1 MATYHNEKPLS
12 EIALVNCFNKITAN
26 GIRTAEQLRQTE
38 YYQEA
43 IEAIYNFVR
52 DAALKTKKSK
62 DMLKASGLEA
72 DDVAVGFVLE
82 YMEKDG
88 KIDALLKC
96 RDAGHSKWLCRCL
109 ANYLVDLIRHGRR
122 KTKDGDAER
131 EKIMA
136 VADDQTLELLLSAE
150 MEADSVGVG
159 CEMIEFVLQNV
170 KFSSAE
176 KLCGLLFLD
185 NSLCELMDV
194 YNSAESVKAFV
205 EELVSEAK
213 ALYGVNVLSDAEA
226 RDTIRMLKNAADPE
240 KAILLARHRA
250 RKKVLSVFEK
260 RCRSLKLKKVS

>member
-1 MATYHNEKPLS
+1 MATYHNEKTLS

-96 RDAGHSKWLCRCL
+96 RDAGHSKWLWRCL

-122 KTKDGDAER
+122 KTKDGDV
-131 EKIMA
+131 EKIVTA
-136 VADDQTLELLLSAE
+136 IDDQTLELLSGE
-150 MEADSVGVG
+150 MEADPVG
-159 CEMIEFVLQNV
+159 CEMIEFMLENV
-170 KFSSAE
+170 TLSPAE
-176 KLCGLLFLD
+176 KLMGLFLD
-185 NSLCELMDV
+185 NSLCELMAV
-194 YNSAESVKAFV
+194 HNSAQSVEAFV

-213 ALYGVNVLSDAEA
+213 TIYGINVSDAEE
-226 RDTIRMLKNAADPE
+226 RDAVRMLKNAADPR
-240 KAILLARHRA
+240 KVILLARYRA
-250 RKKVLSVFEK
+250 RKKILNVFEK
-260 RCRSLKLKKVS
+260 RRSLKLKKVS

>member
-1 MATYHNEKPLS
+1 MATYHNEKTLS

-82 YMEKDG
+82 CMEKDG
-88 KIDALLKC
+88 KIDGLLKC
-96 RDAGHSKWLCRCL
+96 RDAGHSKWLGRCL
-109 ANYLVDLIRHGRR
+109 ANYLFDLIRHGRR
-122 KTKDGDAER
+122 KTTKDGDAE
-131 EKIMA
+131 KIVTA
-136 VADDQTLELLLSAE
+136 IDDQTLELVSAE
-150 MEADSVGVG
+150 MEAGPVG
-159 CEMIEFVLQNV
+159 CEMIEFVLENV
-170 KFSSAE
+170 TLSPIE
-176 KLCGLLFLD
+176 KVMALFLD
-185 NSLCELMDV
+185 NSLCELMAV
-194 YNSAESVKAFV
+194 YNAQSVEAFV

-213 ALYGVNVLSDAEA
+213 TIYGINVSDAEE
-226 RDTIRMLKNAADPE
+226 RGVVRMLKNAADPG

-250 RKKVLSVFEK
+250 RKKVLSAFEK

>member
-72 DDVAVGFVLE
+72 DDVAGSFIIAC
-82 YMEKDG
+82 MEKDG
-88 KIDALLKC
+88 KINGLLNC
-96 RDAGHSKWLCRCL
+96 RGKYSAYLCRCL
-109 ANYLVDLIRHGRR
+109 ANYIIDLSRHGTR

-131 EKIMA
+131 EKIVTA
-136 VADDQTLELLLSAE
+136 IDDQTLERVSAE
-150 MEADSVGVG
+150 MEADPVG

-170 KFSSAE
+170 NFSPAE

-185 NSLCELMDV
+185 NSLGELMAV
-194 YNSAESVKAFV
+194 YNNSAQSVEAFV
-205 EELVSEAK
+205 EELVCEAK
-213 ALYGVNVLSDAEA
+213 AIYGINVSDAEE
-226 RDTIRMLKNAADPE
+226 RGVVRMLKNAADPG
-240 KAILLARHRA
+240 KAILLARYRA
-250 RKKVLSVFEK
+250 RKKVLHVFEK
-260 RCRSLKLKKVS
+260 RRSLKLKKVS

>member
-96 RDAGHSKWLCRCL
+96 RDAGHSKWLWRCL

-122 KTKDGDAER
+122 KTKDGDAE
-131 EKIMA
+131 KIVTA
-136 VADDQTLELLLSAE
+136 IDDQTLELLSGE
-150 MEADSVGVG
+150 MEADPVG
-159 CEMIEFVLQNV
+159 CEMIEFMLENV
-170 KFSSAE
+170 TLSPAE
-176 KLCGLLFLD
+176 KLMGLFLD
-185 NSLCELMDV
+185 NSLCELMAV
-194 YNSAESVKAFV
+194 HNSAQSVEAFV

-213 ALYGVNVLSDAEA
+213 TIYGINVSDAEE
-226 RDTIRMLKNAADPE
+226 RDAVRMLKNAADPG

-250 RKKVLSVFEK
+250 RKKILNVFEK
-260 RCRSLKLKKVS
+260 RRSLKLKKVS

>member
-82 YMEKDG
+82 YMEKDS
-88 KIDALLKC
+88 KIDGLLKC
-96 RDAGHSKWLCRCL
+96 RDAGHSKWLWRCL
-109 ANYLVDLIRHGRR
+109 ANYLVDLTRHGTR
-122 KTKDGDAER
+122 KTKDA
-131 EKIMA
+131 EKIVTA
-136 VADDQTLELLLSAE
+136 IDDQTLELVSAE
-150 MEADSVGVG
+150 MESNPVG

-170 KFSSAE
+170 NFSPAE

-185 NSLCELMDV
+185 NSFGELMAV
-194 YNSAESVKAFV
+194 YNNSAQSVEAFV
-205 EELVSEAK
+205 EELVCEAK
-213 ALYGVNVLSDAEA
+213 AIYGINVSDAEE
-226 RDTIRMLKNAADPE
+226 RDAVRMLKNAADPR
-240 KAILLARHRA
+240 KAILLARYRA
-250 RKKVLSVFEK
+250 RKKILNVFEK
-260 RCRSLKLKKVS
+260 RRSLKLKKVS

>member
-1 MATYHNEKPLS
+1 MATYHNEKTLS

-82 YMEKDG
+82 YMEKDS
-88 KIDALLKC
+88 KIDGLLKC
-96 RDAGHSKWLCRCL
+96 RDAGHSKWLWRCL
-109 ANYLVDLIRHGRR
+109 ANYLVDLTRHGTR
-122 KTKDGDAER
+122 KTKDA
-131 EKIMA
+131 EKIVTA
-136 VADDQTLELLLSAE
+136 IDDQTLELVSAE
-150 MEADSVGVG
+150 MEANPVG

-170 KFSSAE
+170 NFSPAE

-185 NSLCELMDV
+185 NSFGELMAV
-194 YNSAESVKAFV
+194 YNNSAQSVEAFV
-205 EELVSEAK
+205 EELVCEAK
-213 ALYGVNVLSDAEA
+213 AIYGINVSDAEE
-226 RDTIRMLKNAADPE
+226 RDAVRMLKNAADPG

-250 RKKVLSVFEK
+250 RKKVLNVFEK
-260 RCRSLKLKKVS
+260 RRSLKLKKAS

>member
-1 MATYHNEKPLS
+1 MATYHNEKTLS

-82 YMEKDG
+82 YMEKDS
-88 KIDALLKC
+88 KIDGLLKC
-96 RDAGHSKWLCRCL
+96 RDAGHSKWLWRCL
-109 ANYLVDLIRHGRR
+109 ANYLVDLTRHGTR
-122 KTKDGDAER
+122 KTKDGDAE
-131 EKIMA
+131 KIVTA
-136 VADDQTLELLLSAE
+136 IDDQTLELLSGE
-150 MEADSVGVG
+150 MEAGPVG

-170 KFSSAE
+170 NFSPAE

-185 NSLCELMDV
+185 NSFGELMAM
-194 YNSAESVKAFV
+194 YNSAQSVEAFV

-213 ALYGVNVLSDAEA
+213 TIYGINVSDAEE
-226 RDTIRMLKNAADPE
+226 RDAVRMLKNAADPR
-240 KAILLARHRA
+240 KAILLARYRA
-250 RKKVLSVFEK
+250 RKKILNVFEK
-260 RCRSLKLKKVS
+260 RRSLKLKKVS

>member
-96 RDAGHSKWLCRCL
+96 RDAGHSKWLWRCL

-122 KTKDGDAER
+122 KTTKDGNA
-131 EKIMA
+131 EKIVTA
-136 VADDQTLELLLSAE
+136 IDDQTLELLSGE
-150 MEADSVGVG
+150 MEADPVG
-159 CEMIEFVLQNV
+159 CEMIEFMLENV
-170 KFSSAE
+170 TLSPAE
-176 KLCGLLFLD
+176 KLMGLFLD
-185 NSLCELMDV
+185 NSLCELMVV
-194 YNSAESVKAFV
+194 YNNSTQSVEAFV
-205 EELVSEAK
+205 EELVCEAK
-213 ALYGVNVLSDAEA
+213 TIYGINVSDAEE
-226 RDTIRMLKNAADPE
+226 RDVIRMLKNAADPR
-240 KAILLARHRA
+240 KAILLARYRA
-250 RKKVLSVFEK
+250 RKKILSVFEK
-260 RCRSLKLKKVS
+260 RRSLKLKKVS

>member
-1 MATYHNEKPLS
+1 MATYHNEKTLS

-72 DDVAVGFVLE
+72 DDVAGSFIIAC
-82 YMEKDG
+82 MEKDG
-88 KIDALLKC
+88 KINGLLNC
-96 RDAGHSKWLCRCL
+96 RGKYSAYLCRCL
-109 ANYLVDLIRHGRR
+109 ANYIIDLSRHGTR
-122 KTKDGDAER
+122 KTKDGDAE
-131 EKIMA
+131 KIVTA
-136 VADDQTLELLLSAE
+136 IDDQTLELLSGE
-150 MEADSVGVG
+150 MEAGPVG

-170 KFSSAE
+170 NFSPAE

-185 NSLCELMDV
+185 NSFGELMAV
-194 YNSAESVKAFV
+194 HNSAQSVEAFV
-205 EELVSEAK
+205 EELVCEAK
-213 ALYGVNVLSDAEA
+213 AIYGINVSDAEE
-226 RDTIRMLKNAADPE
+226 RGVVRMLKNAADPR

-250 RKKVLSVFEK
+250 RKKVLSAFEK

>member
-1 MATYHNEKPLS
+1 MATYHNEKTLS

-82 YMEKDG
+82 YMEKDS
-88 KIDALLKC
+88 KIDGLLKC
-96 RDAGHSKWLCRCL
+96 RDAGHSKWLWRCL
-109 ANYLVDLIRHGRR
+109 ANYLFDLIRHGRR
-122 KTKDGDAER
+122 KTTKDGDAE
-131 EKIMA
+131 KIVTA
-136 VADDQTLELLLSAE
+136 IDDQTLELLSGE
-150 MEADSVGVG
+150 MEAGPVG

-170 KFSSAE
+170 NFSPAE
-176 KLCGLLFLD
+176 KLCRLLFLD
-185 NSLCELMDV
+185 NSFGELMAV
-194 YNSAESVKAFV
+194 HNSAQSVEAFV
-205 EELVSEAK
+205 EELVCEAK
-213 ALYGVNVLSDAEA
+213 AIYGINVSDAEE
-226 RDTIRMLKNAADPE
+226 RGVVRMLKNAADPR

-250 RKKVLSVFEK
+250 RKKILNVFEK

>member
-1 MATYHNEKPLS
+1 MATCHNEKPLS
-12 EIALVNCFNKITAN
+12 EITLVNCFNKITAN

-88 KIDALLKC
+88 KIDGLLKC
-96 RDAGHSKWLCRCL
+96 RDAGHSKWLWRCM
-109 ANYLVDLIRHGRR
+109 ANYLVDLGRHGTR
-122 KTKDGDAER
+122 KTKDGDAE
-131 EKIMA
+131 KIVTA
-136 VADDQTLELLLSAE
+136 IDDQTLELLSGE
-150 MEADSVGVG
+150 MEAGPVG
-159 CEMIEFVLQNV
+159 CEMIEFVLENV
-170 KFSSAE
+170 TLSPAE
-176 KLCGLLFLD
+176 KLMGLFLD
-185 NSLCELMDV
+185 NSLGELMAL
-194 YNSAESVKAFV
+194 YNSTQSVEAFV
-205 EELVSEAK
+205 EELVCEAK
-213 ALYGVNVLSDAEA
+213 AIYGINVSDAEE
-226 RDTIRMLKNAADPE
+226 RGVIRMLKNAADPG

>member
-1 MATYHNEKPLS
+1 MATTYHNEKTLS

-82 YMEKDG
+82 YMEKDS
-88 KIDALLKC
+88 KIDGLLKC
-96 RDAGHSKWLCRCL
+96 RDAGHSKWLWRCL
-109 ANYLVDLIRHGRR
+109 ANYLVDLIRHGRS
-122 KTKDGDAER
+122 KTKDGNV
-131 EKIMA
+131 EKIVTA
-136 VADDQTLELLLSAE
+136 IDDQTLELLSGE
-150 MEADSVGVG
+150 MEADPVG
-159 CEMIEFVLQNV
+159 CEMIEFVLENV
-170 KFSSAE
+170 TLSPAE
-176 KLCGLLFLD
+176 KVMALFLD
-185 NSLCELMDV
+185 NSLCELMAV
-194 YNSAESVKAFV
+194 YNAQSVEAFV

-213 ALYGVNVLSDAEA
+213 TIYGINVSDAEE
-226 RDTIRMLKNAADPE
+226 RGVVRMLKNAADPG

-250 RKKVLSVFEK
+250 RKKVLNVFEK
-260 RCRSLKLKKVS
+260 RRSLKLKKAS

>member
-1 MATYHNEKPLS
+1 MATYHNEKTLS

-82 YMEKDG
+82 YMEKDS
-88 KIDALLKC
+88 KIDGLLKC
-96 RDAGHSKWLCRCL
+96 RDAGHSKWLGRCL
-109 ANYLVDLIRHGRR
+109 ANYLFDLIRHGRR
-122 KTKDGDAER
+122 KTTKDGDAE
-131 EKIMA
+131 KIVTA
-136 VADDQTLELLLSAE
+136 IDDQTLELLSGE
-150 MEADSVGVG
+150 MEADPVG
-159 CEMIEFVLQNV
+159 CEMIEFVLENV
-170 KFSSAE
+170 TLSPVE
-176 KLCGLLFLD
+176 KVMALFLD
-185 NSLCELMDV
+185 NSLCELMAV
-194 YNSAESVKAFV
+194 YNAQSVEAFV

-213 ALYGVNVLSDAEA
+213 TIYGINVSDAEE
-226 RDTIRMLKNAADPE
+226 RGVVRMLKNAADPG

-250 RKKVLSVFEK
+250 RKKVLNVFEK
-260 RCRSLKLKKVS
+260 RRSLKLKKAF

>member
-96 RDAGHSKWLCRCL
+96 RDAGHSKWLWRCL

-122 KTKDGDAER
+122 KTKDGA
-131 EKIMA
+131 I
-136 VADDQTLELLLSAE
+136 DDQTLELLSGE
-150 MEADSVGVG
+150 MEADPVG
-159 CEMIEFVLQNV
+159 CEMIEFMLENV
-170 KFSSAE
+170 TLSPAE
-176 KLCGLLFLD
+176 KLMGLFLD
-185 NSLCELMDV
+185 NSLCELMVV
-194 YNSAESVKAFV
+194 YNNSTQSVEAFV
-205 EELVSEAK
+205 EELVCEAK
-213 ALYGVNVLSDAEA
+213 AIYGINVSDAEE
-226 RDTIRMLKNAADPE
+226 RDAVRMLKNAADPR
-240 KAILLARHRA
+240 KAILLARYRA
-250 RKKVLSVFEK
+250 RKKILSVFEK
-260 RCRSLKLKKVS
+260 RRSLKLKKAS

>member
-1 MATYHNEKPLS
+1 MATYHNEKTLS

-96 RDAGHSKWLCRCL
+96 RDAGHSKWLWRCL

-122 KTKDGDAER
+122 KTKDA
-131 EKIMA
+131 EKIVTA
-136 VADDQTLELLLSAE
+136 IDDQTLELVSAE
-150 MEADSVGVG
+150 MEANPVG

-170 KFSSAE
+170 NFSPAE

-185 NSLCELMDV
+185 NSFGELMAV
-194 YNSAESVKAFV
+194 YNNSAQSVEAFV
-205 EELVSEAK
+205 EELVCEAK
-213 ALYGVNVLSDAEA
+213 AIYGINVSDAEE
-226 RDTIRMLKNAADPE
+226 RGVVRMLKNAADPR

-250 RKKVLSVFEK
+250 RKKVLNVFEK
-260 RCRSLKLKKVS
+260 RRSLKLKKAS

>member
-1 MATYHNEKPLS
+1 MATYHNEKTLS

-82 YMEKDG
+82 YMEKDS
-88 KIDALLKC
+88 KIDGLLKC
-96 RDAGHSKWLCRCL
+96 RDAGHSKWLWRCL
-109 ANYLVDLIRHGRR
+109 ANYLVDLTRHGTR
-122 KTKDGDAER
+122 KTKDADV
-131 EKIMA
+131 EKIVTA
-136 VADDQTLELLLSAE
+136 IDDQTLELLSGE
-150 MEADSVGVG
+150 MEAGPVG

-170 KFSSAE
+170 NFSPAE

-185 NSLCELMDV
+185 NSFGELMAV
-194 YNSAESVKAFV
+194 HNSAQSVEAFV
-205 EELVSEAK
+205 EELVCEA
-213 ALYGVNVLSDAEA
+213 
-226 RDTIRMLKNAADPE
+226 

-250 RKKVLSVFEK
+250 RKKVLSAFEK

>member
-82 YMEKDG
+82 CMEKDG
-88 KIDALLKC
+88 KIDGLLKC
-96 RDAGHSKWLCRCL
+96 RDAGHSKWLGRCL
-109 ANYLVDLIRHGRR
+109 ANYLFDLIRHGTR
-122 KTKDGDAER
+122 KTKDAER
-131 EKIMA
+131 ERIVTA
-136 VADDQTLELLLSAE
+136 IDDQTLELVSAE
-150 MEADSVGVG
+150 MEADPVG

-170 KFSSAE
+170 NFSPAE

-185 NSLCELMDV
+185 NSFCELMAV
-194 YNSAESVKAFV
+194 YNRAQSVEAFV
-205 EELVSEAK
+205 EELVCEVRAI
-213 ALYGVNVLSDAEA
+213 YGINVSDAEEHGVV
-226 RDTIRMLKNAADPE
+226 RMLKNAADPR
-240 KAILLARHRA
+240 KAILLARYRA
-250 RKKVLSVFEK
+250 RKKILNVFEK
-260 RCRSLKLKKVS
+260 RRSLKLKKVS

>member
-1 MATYHNEKPLS
+1 MATYHNEKTLS

-72 DDVAVGFVLE
+72 DDVAGSFIIAC
-82 YMEKDG
+82 MEKDG
-88 KIDALLKC
+88 KINGLLNC
-96 RDAGHSKWLCRCL
+96 RGEYSKYVRHCL
-109 ANYLVDLIRHGRR
+109 VTHIIDLGRLGTR

-194 YNSAESVKAFV
+194 YNNAESVKAFV

-250 RKKVLSVFEK
+250 RKKILSVFEK

>member
-82 YMEKDG
+82 CMEKDG
-88 KIDALLKC
+88 KIDGLLKC
-96 RDAGHSKWLCRCL
+96 RDAGHSKWLGRCL
-109 ANYLVDLIRHGRR
+109 ANYLFDLIRHGRR
-122 KTKDGDAER
+122 KTTKDGDAE
-131 EKIMA
+131 KIVTA
-136 VADDQTLELLLSAE
+136 IDDQTLELLSGE
-150 MEADSVGVG
+150 MEADPVG

-170 KFSSAE
+170 NFSPVE

-185 NSLCELMDV
+185 NSLGELIAV
-194 YNSAESVKAFV
+194 YNRAEGMKAFV

-213 ALYGVNVLSDAEA
+213 AIYGINVSDAEA

-250 RKKVLSVFEK
+250 RKKVLRVFEK
-260 RCRSLKLKKVS
+260 SCHSLKLKKAS

>member
-1 MATYHNEKPLS
+1 MATYHNEKTLS

-72 DDVAVGFVLE
+72 DDVAGSFIIAC
-82 YMEKDG
+82 MEKDG
-88 KIDALLKC
+88 KINGLLKC
-96 RDAGHSKWLCRCL
+96 RDAGHSKWLWRCL
-109 ANYLVDLIRHGRR
+109 ANYLVDLTRHGRR
-122 KTKDGDAER
+122 KTTKDGDAE
-131 EKIMA
+131 KIVTA
-136 VADDQTLELLLSAE
+136 IDDQTLELLSGE
-150 MEADSVGVG
+150 MEADPVG

-170 KFSSAE
+170 NFSPAE

-185 NSLCELMDV
+185 NSFGELMAM
-194 YNSAESVKAFV
+194 YNSAQSVEAFV

-213 ALYGVNVLSDAEA
+213 TIYGINVSDAEE
-226 RDTIRMLKNAADPE
+226 RDAVRMLKNAADPR
-240 KAILLARHRA
+240 KAILLARYRA
-250 RKKVLSVFEK
+250 RKKILNVFEK
-260 RCRSLKLKKVS
+260 RRSLKLKKVS

>member
-1 MATYHNEKPLS
+1 MATYHNEKTLS

-82 YMEKDG
+82 YMEKDS
-88 KIDALLKC
+88 KIDGLLKC
-96 RDAGHSKWLCRCL
+96 RDAGHSKWLWRCL
-109 ANYLVDLIRHGRR
+109 ANYLVDLTRHGTR
-122 KTKDGDAER
+122 KTKDADAE
-131 EKIMA
+131 KIVTA
-136 VADDQTLELLLSAE
+136 IDDQTLELVSAE
-150 MEADSVGVG
+150 MEADPVD

-170 KFSSAE
+170 NFSPAE

-185 NSLCELMDV
+185 NSFGELMAV
-194 YNSAESVKAFV
+194 HNSAQSVEAFV
-205 EELVSEAK
+205 EELVCEAK
-213 ALYGVNVLSDAEA
+213 AIYGINVSDAEE
-226 RDTIRMLKNAADPE
+226 RGVVRMLKNAADPR
-240 KAILLARHRA
+240 KAILLARYRA
-250 RKKVLSVFEK
+250 RKKILNVFEK
-260 RCRSLKLKKVS
+260 RRSLKLKKVS

>member
-1 MATYHNEKPLS
+1 MATYHNEKTLS

-82 YMEKDG
+82 YMEKDS
-88 KIDALLKC
+88 KIDGLLKC
-96 RDAGHSKWLCRCL
+96 RDAGHSKWLGRCL
-109 ANYLVDLIRHGRR
+109 ANYLFDLIRHGRR
-122 KTKDGDAER
+122 KTTKDGDAE
-131 EKIMA
+131 KIVTA
-136 VADDQTLELLLSAE
+136 IDDQTLELLSGE
-150 MEADSVGVG
+150 MEADPVG

-170 KFSSAE
+170 NFSPAE

-185 NSLCELMDV
+185 NSFGELMAV
-194 YNSAESVKAFV
+194 HNSAQSVEAFV
-205 EELVSEAK
+205 EELVCEAK
-213 ALYGVNVLSDAEA
+213 AIYGINVSDAEE
-226 RDTIRMLKNAADPE
+226 RGVVRMLKNAADPG

-250 RKKVLSVFEK
+250 RKKVLSAFEK

>member
-72 DDVAVGFVLE
+72 DDVAGSFIIAC
-82 YMEKDG
+82 MEKDS
-88 KIDALLKC
+88 KINGLLKC
-96 RDAGHSKWLCRCL
+96 RDAGHSKWLWRCL
-109 ANYLVDLIRHGRR
+109 ANYLVDLGRNGTR
-122 KTKDGDAER
+122 KTKDGNVTR

-150 MEADSVGVG
+150 MEADPVG

-170 KFSSAE
+170 NFSPVE

-185 NSLCELMDV
+185 NSLGELMAV
-194 YNSAESVKAFV
+194 YNNSAQSMEAFV
-205 EELVSEAK
+205 TRLVCEVK
-213 ALYGVNVLSDAEA
+213 ALYGINVSDAEE
-226 RDTIRMLKNAADPE
+226 RDAVRMLKNAADPR
-240 KAILLARHRA
+240 KAILLARYRA
-250 RKKVLSVFEK
+250 RKKILNVFEK
-260 RCRSLKLKKVS
+260 RRSLKLKKAF

>member
-72 DDVAVGFVLE
+72 DDVAGSFIIAC
-82 YMEKDG
+82 MEKDG
-88 KIDALLKC
+88 KINGLLNC
-96 RDAGHSKWLCRCL
+96 RGKYSAYLCRCL
-109 ANYLVDLIRHGRR
+109 ANYIIDLSRHGTR
-122 KTKDGDAER
+122 KTKDVDTER
-131 EKIMA
+131 EKIMV

-150 MEADSVGVG
+150 MEAGSVGVG

-170 KFSSAE
+170 KFSSTE

-185 NSLCELMDV
+185 NSLSELMNV

-205 EELVSEAK
+205 TRLVSEAK
-213 ALYGVNVLSDAEA
+213 ALYGVNVLSEAEA
-226 RDTIRMLKNAADPE
+226 RDVVRMLKNAADPG

-260 RCRSLKLKKVS
+260 RRSLKLKKAS

>member
-1 MATYHNEKPLS
+1 MATYHNEKTLS

-52 DAALKTKKSK
+52 DATLKTKKSK

-82 YMEKDG
+82 YMEKDS
-88 KIDALLKC
+88 KIDGLLKC
-96 RDAGHSKWLCRCL
+96 RDAGHSKWLWRCL
-109 ANYLVDLIRHGRR
+109 ANYLVDLTRHGTR
-122 KTKDGDAER
+122 KTKDADV
-131 EKIMA
+131 EKIVTA
-136 VADDQTLELLLSAE
+136 IDDQTLELLSGE
-150 MEADSVGVG
+150 MEAGPVG

-170 KFSSAE
+170 NFSPAE

-185 NSLCELMDV
+185 NSFGELMAM
-194 YNSAESVKAFV
+194 YNSAQSVEAFV

-213 ALYGVNVLSDAEA
+213 TIYGINVSDAEE
-226 RDTIRMLKNAADPE
+226 RDAVRMLKNAADPR
-240 KAILLARHRA
+240 KAILLARYRA
-250 RKKVLSVFEK
+250 RKKILNVFEK
-260 RCRSLKLKKVS
+260 RRSLKLKKAS

>member
-1 MATYHNEKPLS
+1 MATYHNEKTLS

-82 YMEKDG
+82 CMEKDG
-88 KIDALLKC
+88 KIDGLLKC
-96 RDAGHSKWLCRCL
+96 RDAGHSKWLGRCL
-109 ANYLVDLIRHGRR
+109 ANYLFDLIRHGRR
-122 KTKDGDAER
+122 KTTKDGDAE
-131 EKIMA
+131 KIVTA
-136 VADDQTLELLLSAE
+136 IDDQTLELLSGE
-150 MEADSVGVG
+150 MEADPVG
-159 CEMIEFVLQNV
+159 CEMIEFVLENV
-170 KFSSAE
+170 TLSPVE
-176 KLCGLLFLD
+176 KVMALFLD
-185 NSLCELMDV
+185 NSLCELMAV
-194 YNSAESVKAFV
+194 YNAQSVEAFV

-213 ALYGVNVLSDAEA
+213 TIYGINVSDAEE
-226 RDTIRMLKNAADPE
+226 RGVVRMLKNAADPG

-250 RKKVLSVFEK
+250 RKKVLSAFEK

>member
-1 MATYHNEKPLS
+1 MATYHNEKTLS

-43 IEAIYNFVR
+43 IEAIYNFVC

-82 YMEKDG
+82 YMEKDS
-88 KIDALLKC
+88 KIDGLLKC
-96 RDAGHSKWLCRCL
+96 RDAGHSKWLWRCL
-109 ANYLVDLIRHGRR
+109 ANYLVDLTRHGTR
-122 KTKDGDAER
+122 KTKDA
-131 EKIMA
+131 EKIVTA
-136 VADDQTLELLLSAE
+136 IDDQTLELVSAE
-150 MEADSVGVG
+150 MEANPVG

-170 KFSSAE
+170 NFSPAE

-185 NSLCELMDV
+185 NSFGELMAV
-194 YNSAESVKAFV
+194 YNNSAQSVEAFV
-205 EELVSEAK
+205 EELVCEAK
-213 ALYGVNVLSDAEA
+213 AIYGINVSDAEE
-226 RDTIRMLKNAADPE
+226 RGVVRMLKNAADPG

-250 RKKVLSVFEK
+250 RKKVLNVFEK
-260 RCRSLKLKKVS
+260 RRSLKLKKVS

>member
-72 DDVAVGFVLE
+72 DDVAGSFIIAC
-82 YMEKDG
+82 MEKDG
-88 KIDALLKC
+88 KIDGLLKC
-96 RDAGHSKWLCRCL
+96 RDAGHSKWLWRCL
-109 ANYLVDLIRHGRR
+109 ANYLVDLGRHGTR
-122 KTKDGDAER
+122 KTKDGDV
-131 EKIMA
+131 EKIVTA
-136 VADDQTLELLLSAE
+136 IDDQTLELLSGE
-150 MEADSVGVG
+150 MEAGPVG

-170 KFSSAE
+170 NFSPAE

-185 NSLCELMDV
+185 NSFGELMAV
-194 YNSAESVKAFV
+194 HNSAQSVEAFV
-205 EELVSEAK
+205 EELVCEAK
-213 ALYGVNVLSDAEA
+213 AIYGINVSDAEE
-226 RDTIRMLKNAADPE
+226 RDAVRMLKNAADPR

-250 RKKVLSVFEK
+250 RKKVLNVFEK
-260 RCRSLKLKKVS
+260 RRSLKLKKAS

>member
-1 MATYHNEKPLS
+1 MATYHNEKTLS

-96 RDAGHSKWLCRCL
+96 RDAGHSKWLWRCL
-109 ANYLVDLIRHGRR
+109 ANYLVDLTRHGTR
-122 KTKDGDAER
+122 KTKDA
-131 EKIMA
+131 EKIVTA
-136 VADDQTLELLLSAE
+136 IDDQTLELVSAE
-150 MEADSVGVG
+150 MESNPVG

-170 KFSSAE
+170 NFSPAE

-185 NSLCELMDV
+185 NSFGELMAV
-194 YNSAESVKAFV
+194 YNNSAQSVEAFV
-205 EELVSEAK
+205 EELVCEAK
-213 ALYGVNVLSDAEA
+213 AIYGINVSDAEE
-226 RDTIRMLKNAADPE
+226 RGVVRMLKNAADPR

-250 RKKVLSVFEK
+250 RKKVLNVFEK
-260 RCRSLKLKKVS
+260 RRSLKLKKAS